1 MYIIDALKK
10 EFPDVSELDVYDAY
24 LRKHFSETVLAKV
37 FDSEKLNYQ
46 HLRHAFCALQ
56 ENNHGRYTRYMA
68 MYNKSLNTDPDFL
81 RCFIL
86 DMFGDTN
93 DYSNA
98 TVEELQQIIN
108 KHYGDETNSIQH

>member
-1 MYIIDALKK
+1 MYVIDALKK
-10 EFPDVSELDVYDAY
+10 EFPDVSEIDVYDKY
-24 LRKHFSETVLAKV
+24 LRKHFSETVLMKV
-37 FDSEKLNYQ
+37 FDSEKPNYQ

-56 ENNHGRYTRYMA
+56 ENNHGRYSRYMA
-68 MYNKSLNTDPDFL
+68 MYNKSLNNDLDFL

-98 TVEELQQIIN
+98 NLQELTQIITT
-108 KHYGDETNSIQH
+108 HYDAAKSSV

>member
-10 EFPDVSELDVYDAY
+10 EFPDVKEIDVYDAY
-24 LRKHFSETVLAKV
+24 LRKHFSETALTKV

-46 HLRHAFCALQ
+46 YLRHAYCALQ
-56 ENNHGRYTRYMA
+56 ENNHGRYSRYMA
-68 MYNKSLNTDPDFL
+68 MYNKTLNADPDFL
-81 RCFIL
+81 RIFIL

-98 TVEELQQIIN
+98 TVSELQEIIN
-108 KHYGDETNSIQH
+108 KHYGAEKSSV